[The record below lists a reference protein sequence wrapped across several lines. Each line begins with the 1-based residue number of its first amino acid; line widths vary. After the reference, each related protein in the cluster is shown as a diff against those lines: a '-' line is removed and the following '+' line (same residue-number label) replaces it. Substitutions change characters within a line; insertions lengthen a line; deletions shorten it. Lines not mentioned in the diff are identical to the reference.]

1 MLMQNSKKIYCDEAG
16 FTGANLFDANQPI
29 FTFASTDIEENR
41 AKELLDETIPRFRI
55 QNLVK
60 GNGEL
65 KGGELAQ
72 RPRGQEALKW
82 LFGECKNNFYV
93 TTHNKLFAIAAKFF
107 DITFEPL
114 IADYNTFFFR
124 TKFHR
129 FVVTA
134 IYLELLTKNQMML
147 DAVQNF
153 HTVFQARST
162 VDGSVIK
169 TTVDKMTLSNPSAV
183 ENILLL
189 WRLNERKILA
199 EYDRLSDKSE
209 KINKWT
215 LELSMTSLNT
225 ALNYW
230 GTKHKQITP
239 VCDDSTPLSEL
250 QDVINILGGQY
261 NFDESYMPTFNG
273 ATVNPVE
280 FGKSHENP
288 SIQIADLVASAF
300 NYAVNNLKSDFT
312 KTLFENFSEQI
323 SEDNIIPDTEDF
335 NLKNEQAVKNYLML
349 LAIIKNSKENG
360 GLILSPEFMGFLH
373 QLQSSDLPNELQNLG
388 VNE

>member
-1 MLMQNSKKIYCDEAG
+1 MDTSRRIYCDEAG
-16 FTGANLFDANQPI
+16 FTGANLLDADQPH
-29 FTFASTDIEENR
+29 FTFASTDIDESR
-41 AKELLDETIPRFRI
+41 ARELLDEIIARFRL

-65 KGGELAQ
+65 KGGELAK
-72 RPRGQEALKW
+72 RPHGQEALEW
-82 LFGECKNNFYV
+82 LFNECRGAFFV
-93 TTHNKLFAIAAKFF
+93 TFHNKLFAIAAKFF

-114 IADYNTFFFR
+114 ISDYNTFFFR

-153 HTVFQARST
+153 HTVFQARNT
-162 VDGSVIK
+162 VDGSVVK
-169 TTVDKMTLSNPSAV
+169 TAVDGMTLSNPSAV

-189 WRLNERKILA
+189 WRLNEREILA

-230 GTKHKQITP
+230 GVKHKQITP
-239 VCDDSTPLSEL
+239 VCDDSIPLSEL

-261 NFDESYMPTFNG
+261 NFDENYMPTFNG

-300 NYAVNNLKSDFT
+300 NYAVNNLKSGFT

-349 LAIIKNSKENG
+349 LAIIKNSKENS

-373 QLQSSDLPNELQNLG
+373 QLQSSDLPDELRNLD